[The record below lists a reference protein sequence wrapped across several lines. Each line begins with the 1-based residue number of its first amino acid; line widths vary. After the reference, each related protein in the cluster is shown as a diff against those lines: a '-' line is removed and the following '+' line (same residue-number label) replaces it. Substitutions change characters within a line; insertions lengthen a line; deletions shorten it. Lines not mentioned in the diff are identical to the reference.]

1 MVRNG
6 HLSLSLSLTAVLS
19 SRKVLSS
26 FSECVQES
34 AGCWA
39 VMWRLDTAILGPA
52 VNSTLSISVSP
63 SCGCGTGAIGL
74 IKTVS
79 HHVCVALR
87 SGWVSVRN
95 RGHALSPAFPGGL
108 LLSII
113 TLPNAF
119 MTPLVPVFSDQT
131 VHAGKDT
138 AHTRTTW
145 VIQVHPVVCHSLFM
159 LFLTALLPNYFFINN
174 AIVSSGHK
182 AETRGQFICF
192 I

>member
-1 MVRNG
+1 MNYSFKGSIHLNLDDLLKATRGKKGMREGEKKGKKSLFCYSDTALQLLWETVEKEEQNILVESAAAKRREREKVEAVMVRNG
-6 HLSLSLSLTAVLS
+6 HLPLSLSLSN

-39 VMWRLDTAILGPA
+39 VVWRLDTAILGPA

-87 SGWVSVRN
+87 SG
-95 RGHALSPAFPGGL
+95 
-108 LLSII
+108 
-113 TLPNAF
+113 
-119 MTPLVPVFSDQT
+119 
-131 VHAGKDT
+131 
-138 AHTRTTW
+138 
-145 VIQVHPVVCHSLFM
+145 
-159 LFLTALLPNYFFINN
+159 
-174 AIVSSGHK
+174 
-182 AETRGQFICF
+182 
-192 I
+192 